1 MIGQIEALR
10 RAAPAGGDASLGA
23 QDPAQSVASAPAAGG
38 AAVEE
43 GKDVDRES
51 GLVAALI
58 ESVRELGGRLPT
70 AALVAPVDVKIE
82 QAWAQIDR
90 RLSAPEAGSELQS
103 FGIKSAAGWAVIT
116 AAALFTLILI
126 RRRIRMRI
134 ERGVGIGPLAR
145 EAGLRALLGLL
156 PLVLGL
162 LVASPS
168 LGAAPVAA

>member
-1 MIGQIEALR
+1 MKGACLERTRTRFGDDACNLLRSQRAAARARDRSRTQQSAVDPLSSLVEVMKNEKLRNQLIGQIEALR

-70 AALVAPVDVKIE
+70 AALGAPVDVKIE
-82 QAWAQIDR
+82 QA
-90 RLSAPEAGSELQS
+90 
-103 FGIKSAAGWAVIT
+103 
-116 AAALFTLILI
+116 
-126 RRRIRMRI
+126 
-134 ERGVGIGPLAR
+134 
-145 EAGLRALLGLL
+145 
-156 PLVLGL
+156 
-162 LVASPS
+162 
-168 LGAAPVAA
+168 